1 MTMLKRYEILLVGTL
16 TCAGLAACN
25 DNDDGDGIEAAGVA
39 AGDGQAM
46 GSRLANRADDELGGQ
61 PREVAIGRIGA
72 ILIALDGGELAQA
85 QVELDRGDDEE
96 ALDYAEMMR
105 DEHTAHTG
113 QVEELLAKR
122 GVAPVENGVSRTLRA
137 EAFAAAD
144 DLSLTPRRDVD
155 FAYLE
160 LQVKMHAA
168 AGVLVSRLIDL
179 VPDAE
184 LLALLAVTPGPA
196 RPARRRRRRACCSGA
211 RG

>member
-1 MTMLKRYEILLVGTL
+1 MTIRQRSGILLVSAL

-25 DNDDGDGIEAAGVA
+25 DDDDDGQGIEAADA
-39 AGDGQAM
+39 AVEDGQVM

-61 PREVAIGRIGA
+61 PRTVAIGRIGA

-85 QVELDRGDDEE
+85 QIELDRGDDDD
-96 ALDYAEMMR
+96 ALDYAAMMR

-113 QVEELLAKR
+113 EVMELLTEQ
-122 GVAPVENGVSRTLRA
+122 GVAPVENEVARTLRA
-137 EAFAAAD
+137 EAFARAD

-184 LLALLAVTPGPA
+184 LLDLLAVTH
-196 RPARRRRRRACCSGA
+196 GA
-211 RG
+211 IAQHRLEAEALLRER